1 MGIQNSR
8 DMNAE
13 LFELSKVL
21 NEDIVDII
29 RAYQLNTPSRKQEI
43 VSKRY
48 YLYNY
53 MYENRNMTTT
63 MIGQYFNRDHS
74 TVVHGIQEHKYWYH
88 RKDQN
93 YLKMIYPIPEL
104 IRPKRLDVNI
114 FDVDV
119 MPIDDEETR
128 VTITGNF
135 PTKLL
140 KSFQERMTK
149 NEISTTFELS

>member
-1 MGIQNSR
+1 MGLQNSR
-8 DMNAE
+8 AMNAE

-53 MYENRNMTTT
+53 MYENRHMTTT
-63 MIGQYFNRDHS
+63 MIGHYFNRDHS

-104 IRPKRLDVNI
+104 IRPKRADINI

-135 PTKLL
+135 PAKLL

>member
-1 MGIQNSR
+1 
-8 DMNAE
+8 MNAE

>member
-1 MGIQNSR
+1 
-8 DMNAE
+8 MNEE
-13 LFELSKVL
+13 LFKLSQAL

-29 RAYQLNTPSRKQEI
+29 REYQLNTPSRKQEI

-53 MYENRNMTTT
+53 MYENRHMTTT
-63 MIGQYFNRDHS
+63 MIGHYFNRDHS

-104 IRPKRLDVNI
+104 IRPKRADINI

-149 NEISTTFELS
+149 NELSTTFELS

>member
-1 MGIQNSR
+1 
-8 DMNAE
+8 MNEE
-13 LFELSKVL
+13 LLKLSQVL
-21 NEDIVDII
+21 NEDIMDII
-29 RAYQLNTPSRKQEI
+29 RAYQLDTPSRKQDI

-53 MYENRNMTTT
+53 MYENRHMTTT
-63 MIGQYFNRDHS
+63 MIGKYFNRDHS
-74 TVVHGIQEHKYWYH
+74 TVVHGIQEHKYWYQ

-104 IRPKRLDVNI
+104 IRPKRADINI

-149 NEISTTFELS
+149 NEIVSTFELS

>member
-1 MGIQNSR
+1 MGLQNSR
-8 DMNAE
+8 TMNEE
-13 LFELSKVL
+13 LFKLSQAL

-29 RAYQLNTPSRKQEI
+29 QKYQLNTPSRKQEI

-48 YLYNY
+48 YLYNF
-53 MYENRNMTTT
+53 MYENRHMTTT

-104 IRPKRLDVNI
+104 IRPKRLDINI

-119 MPIDDEETR
+119 MPLNDEEAR

-135 PTKLL
+135 SPKLL
-140 KSFQERMTK
+140 RSFQEQMTCK
-149 NEISTTFELS
+149 ELSITFDVS

>member
-1 MGIQNSR
+1 MSE
-8 DMNAE
+8 E

-29 RAYQLNTPSRKQEI
+29 RAYQLDTPSRKQEI

-74 TVVHGIQEHKYWYH
+74 TVVHGIQEHKYWYQ

-104 IRPKRLDVNI
+104 IRPKRADINI

-149 NEISTTFELS
+149 NELSTTFELS

>member
-1 MGIQNSR
+1 MSE
-8 DMNAE
+8 E

-21 NEDIVDII
+21 NQDIVDII
-29 RAYQLNTPSRKQEI
+29 KAYQLNTPSRKQEI

-53 MYENRNMTTT
+53 MYENRHMTTT
-63 MIGQYFNRDHS
+63 MIGHYFNRDHS
-74 TVVHGIQEHKYWYH
+74 TVVHGIQEHKYWYN

-104 IRPKRLDVNI
+104 IRPKRADINI

-149 NEISTTFELS
+149 NELSTTFELS

>member
-1 MGIQNSR
+1 MGLQNSR
-8 DMNAE
+8 DMNEE

-53 MYENRNMTTT
+53 MYENRHMTTT

-104 IRPKRLDVNI
+104 IRPKRADINI

-140 KSFQERMTK
+140 KSFQERMTR

>member
-1 MGIQNSR
+1 MGLQNSR

-29 RAYQLNTPSRKQEI
+29 REYQLNTPSRKQEI

-104 IRPKRLDVNI
+104 IRPKRADINI

-135 PTKLL
+135 PAKLL

-149 NEISTTFELS
+149 NEISTTIELS

>member
-1 MGIQNSR
+1 
-8 DMNAE
+8 MNEE
-13 LFELSKVL
+13 LLKLSQVL
-21 NEDIVDII
+21 NEDIMDII
-29 RAYQLNTPSRKQEI
+29 RAYQLDTPSRKQDI

-53 MYENRNMTTT
+53 MYENRHMTTT
-63 MIGQYFNRDHS
+63 MIGKYFNRDHS
-74 TVVHGIQEHKYWYH
+74 TVVHGIQEHKYWYQ

-104 IRPKRLDVNI
+104 IRPKRSDINI

-149 NEISTTFELS
+149 NELSTTFELS

>member
-1 MGIQNSR
+1 MGLQNSR
-8 DMNAE
+8 AMNAE

-53 MYENRNMTTT
+53 MYENRHMTTT
-63 MIGQYFNRDHS
+63 MIGHYFNRDHS

-104 IRPKRLDVNI
+104 IRPKRADINI